1 MPQLSFLLLLASLL
15 LCACKDRTPPLP
27 PPDQTYTLRAV
38 VTALPNPPKQALR
51 LHHEAIPNFVGH
63 DGKVEAMDEMEME
76 FPFLSAKLDGIAV
89 NDKVEAVMEIR
100 WKAKEVFLLTSIR
113 KLPADTKLNL
123 GNLEPADST
132 KEPGK
137 SPG

>member
-1 MPQLSFLLLLASLL
+1 MPRFLAFFTGLLLLAS
-15 LCACKDRTPPLP
+15 CEDRKPTLP
-27 PPDQTYTLRAV
+27 PADQTYTLRAV

-76 FPFLSAKLDGIAV
+76 FPFLAPEAKLDGIAV
-89 NDKVEAVMEIR
+89 SDKVEAVMEIR

-123 GNLEPADST
+123 GDLEPAS
-132 KEPGK
+132 
-137 SPG
+137 SPK

>member
-1 MPQLSFLLLLASLL
+1 MRQFRFLLLFASLL
-15 LCACKDRTPPLP
+15 LCACEDRKPPLP
-27 PPDQTYTLRAV
+27 PPDQTYTLRAD

-76 FPFLSAKLDGIAV
+76 FPFLSPAAKLDGIAV
-89 NDKVEAVMEIR
+89 NDMVEAVMEIR
-100 WKAKEVFLLTSIR
+100 WKAEQVFLLTSIR

-123 GNLEPADST
+123 GDLGPADPA
-132 KEPGK
+132 K
-137 SPG
+137 